1 MIRIGMFFAE
11 GFEEAEAIV
20 PADML
25 RRAGIDVRLV
35 SITGRKE
42 VTGSHKI
49 TVTTDMLFDK
59 KECESFDM
67 LVLPGGMPGTVNL
80 EKCGE
85 LCSLIREYADKNM
98 PLAAICRAPTIFGHM
113 GILKG
118 RRACCYPGFEN
129 ELEGAKV
136 VTDMEAVSDG
146 NIITSRGAGCAHAF
160 ALAIISRFMGEQKA
174 SEIARGIV
182 YGENDS

>member
-67 LVLPGGMPGTVNL
+67 LVLPGGMLMRFIPFLARLSSSLLLLGAIVNFCQL
-80 EKCGE
+80 YSFF
-85 LCSLIREYADKNM
+85 LLLS
-98 PLAAICRAPTIFGHM
+98 
-113 GILKG
+113 
-118 RRACCYPGFEN
+118 
-129 ELEGAKV
+129 
-136 VTDMEAVSDG
+136 
-146 NIITSRGAGCAHAF
+146 
-160 ALAIISRFMGEQKA
+160 Q
-174 SEIARGIV
+174 
-182 YGENDS
+182 